1 MEKGNKK
8 IIKGWVMYDWANSVY
23 NLVISSAIF
32 PIFYDNVTKKRWA
45 MEKIGMEEDVYAE
58 LPKKFEFSSIETKD
72 QAIDQLQITSEQFDA
87 LPAGFEFGNVT
98 VDFLGTTLS
107 NSVLMSYVL
116 AASFILVSVLSPM
129 LSGVADFS
137 GNKKRFMQFFCY
149 LGAFS
154 CMSLF
159 FFGKVPIEL
168 AMLSVFFASIGF
180 WNSLVFYNAYLPE
193 IAEPKD
199 HDKISARGFSM
210 GYFGSMLL
218 LIICLSIIM
227 GIGPHMT
234 KYCFILVGLWWIG
247 FSQFTYRVLPN
258 NIYKK
263 SKEKNV
269 LTKGFK
275 ELKVVFKE
283 FRKTKRLKRFL
294 LSFFFYNTGVQ
305 TVMLMAVIFAKKEV
319 NWGDAGGDTGLIVAI
334 LLIQILGAVGAFVMS
349 RLSGVIGNIRTLGIS
364 VIIWIGVC
372 VAAYLVSTP
381 VQFYFLASAV
391 GLVMGGVQALSRSTY
406 SKFLPETE
414 DHASYFSFYDA
425 AEKIGIVVGLIS
437 FGLFE
442 MLTGSIR
449 SSVISVAIFFIIG
462 LILLFFVP
470 REKLKKA
477 NA

>member
-1 MEKGNKK
+1 
-8 IIKGWVMYDWANSVY
+8 
-23 NLVISSAIF
+23 
-32 PIFYDNVTKKRWA
+32 
-45 MEKIGMEEDVYAE
+45 
-58 LPKKFEFSSIETKD
+58 
-72 QAIDQLQITSEQFDA
+72 
-87 LPAGFEFGNVT
+87 
-98 VDFLGTTLS
+98 
-107 NSVLMSYVL
+107 
-116 AASFILVSVLSPM
+116 
-129 LSGVADFS
+129 
-137 GNKKRFMQFFCY
+137 
-149 LGAFS
+149 
-154 CMSLF
+154 
-159 FFGKVPIEL
+159 
-168 AMLSVFFASIGF
+168 
-180 WNSLVFYNAYLPE
+180 
-193 IAEPKD
+193 
-199 HDKISARGFSM
+199 
-210 GYFGSMLL
+210 
-218 LIICLSIIM
+218 M
-227 GIGPHMT
+227 GIGGHMT
-234 KYCFILVGLWWIG
+234 KYCFILVGVWWLV

-258 NIYKK
+258 NPYKK
-263 SKEKNV
+263 EKQKGV

-275 ELKVVFKE
+275 ELRIVFKE

-294 LSFFFYNTGVQ
+294 TAFFFYNTGVQ

-319 NWGDAGGDTGLIVAI
+319 NWGEAGGDTGLIIAI
-334 LLIQILGAVGAFVMS
+334 LLIQILGAVGAFLMS
-349 RLSGVIGNIRTLGIS
+349 KISSYIGNIRTLGIS

-372 VAAYLVSTP
+372 VAAYLVTTP

-477 NA
+477 NK